1 MSIFD
6 KIAEVAVSVG
16 NTVKD
21 GVVST
26 GNTVAG
32 GFESAGNSFAGAVE
46 SSGKIAWEGAS
57 DEARALGRG
66 IETTGMKISDG
77 FIAGAGAVKTGMGE
91 GVEKVVEGA
100 EAVKGFVEKNVCNIF
115 VGSALSA
122 VFVALA
128 AGGQEETSVATIAA
142 LSASGFADNVALN
155 TAAKALASVIS
166 TPVYS
171 IPGVSSSG
179 LSQSELE
186 TAITF
191 LIVKACK
198 QKPKLVVGSA
208 GQFLAG
214 VLIYGI
220 TNLVCEG
227 KIPGGYQ
234 VWKGANASMFGT
246 PGNVQPATPGVNAS
260 THNTWARFRLQFKKP
275 VISHPGWSGSHA
287 FDVKFYLT
295 IYPDLAKWNT
305 TNTLAPGDVLRPG
318 EYISSTSGAYYLTI
332 TSDGQLCVFGNTPS
346 NELGVSW
353 RSGSKSDGPVFA
365 VMQTDGN
372 FCLFEGTPSSQGKL
386 LWQSATSG
394 QTKFAIL
401 QDDGHLCVYAGN
413 SQATQ
418 GAFAWG
424 SLHHGGVVPPV
435 PPRVFGVN
443 LSSIAAHNVSPE
455 IAHRLS
461 RVRGYAAALDHWL
474 TVGISEGRRGSRE
487 FDLSF
492 YMQYYTDM
500 PAAFGTNHAAVL
512 DHWLTFGI
520 SEGRRGSREFDL
532 SFYMQY
538 YTDMP
543 AAFGTN
549 HAAILDHWLNTGL
562 PVEGRR
568 GSREFDVSFY
578 LQSNPDL
585 GAVFGN
591 NYVAAL
597 DHWIIQGVREGRKG
611 APSA

>member
-6 KIAEVAVSVG
+6 TIAGGFKSAG
-16 NTVKD
+16 NTI
-21 GVVST
+21 
-26 GNTVAG
+26 AG

-57 DEARALGRG
+57 DEARALGSG
-66 IETTGMKISDG
+66 IETAGMKISDG
-77 FIAGAGAVKTGMGE
+77 FIAGASAVKTGMDE

-100 EAVKGFVEKNVCNIF
+100 EVVKEFVEKNVCDIF

-128 AGGQEETSVATIAA
+128 ADGEEEASVGTIAA
-142 LSASGFADNVALN
+142 LAASGTASGFVDKVAFK

-179 LSQSELE
+179 LSKSELE

-191 LIVKACK
+191 LIVKACEK
-198 QKPKLVVGSA
+198 KPKLVVGSA

-227 KIPGGYQ
+227 NIPGGYQ

-246 PGNVQPATPGVNAS
+246 PGNVQPAT
-260 THNTWARFRLQFKKP
+260 THSEQP
-275 VISHPGWSGSHA
+275 VIPHPGWRGSHA

-353 RSGSKSDGPVFA
+353 GSGSKSDGPVFA

-372 FCLFEGTPSSQGKL
+372 FCLFEGTPSSQENC
-386 LWQSATSG
+386 
-394 QTKFAIL
+394 F
-401 QDDGHLCVYAGN
+401 
-413 SQATQ
+413 
-418 GAFAWG
+418 
-424 SLHHGGVVPPV
+424 
-435 PPRVFGVN
+435 
-443 LSSIAAHNVSPE
+443 
-455 IAHRLS
+455 
-461 RVRGYAAALDHWL
+461 
-474 TVGISEGRRGSRE
+474 GSRRLRDRQGSPYCRMTE
-487 FDLSF
+487 TCASMRETVRRHRARLL
-492 YMQYYTDM
+492 
-500 PAAFGTNHAAVL
+500 G
-512 DHWLTFGI
+512 
-520 SEGRRGSREFDL
+520 GRSTMAG
-532 SFYMQY
+532 
-538 YTDMP
+538 
-543 AAFGTN
+543 
-549 HAAILDHWLNTGL
+549 
-562 PVEGRR
+562 
-568 GSREFDVSFY
+568 
-578 LQSNPDL
+578 
-585 GAVFGN
+585 
-591 NYVAAL
+591 
-597 DHWIIQGVREGRKG
+597 
-611 APSA
+611 